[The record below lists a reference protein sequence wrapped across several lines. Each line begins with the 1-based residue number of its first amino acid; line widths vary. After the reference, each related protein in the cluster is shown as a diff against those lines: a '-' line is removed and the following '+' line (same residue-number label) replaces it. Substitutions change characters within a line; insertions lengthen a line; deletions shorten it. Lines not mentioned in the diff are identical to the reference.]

1 MVYVNQA
8 KKYLATLIQKD
19 SVPPIMLWSAPGCG
33 KSSIVKQVVQETSIG
48 LIDIRLLY
56 FNPIDLRGIPR
67 ANPETRVTEWYLP
80 DFLPRVERDGERG
93 ILFLDELPAAP
104 PATQAAS
111 YQLML
116 DRKIGDYELP
126 SGWKVVAA
134 GNRMTDR
141 AVVHRMPSPLANR
154 MLHFDLEVSL
164 DDWKEWA
171 IDTGVHPAVIAF
183 LSFRP
188 ELLYKFPEDVPEIK
202 GFPTPRSWEFVSSL
216 IDEIGDSCELAASAV
231 GEGAALEFIT
241 FKKTADRLPS
251 PKKIIDDKQD
261 FKPDSPDLMY
271 ALASGLVSYITANFT
286 RSRVARLFDYISF
299 ALPVEFQTLVVTDLL
314 RTKYRAKL
322 CSLQPF
328 LKWAKDNT
336 HVINAA

>member
-8 KKYLATLIQKD
+8 KRHLAALIQRD
-19 SVPPIMLWSAPGCG
+19 GVPPIMLWSAPGCG
-33 KSSIVKQVVQETSIG
+33 KSSIVKQVAQEAGIG
-48 LIDIRLLY
+48 LIDVRLLY

-67 ANPETRVTEWYLP
+67 ANPETKVTEWYLP

-111 YQLML
+111 YQLTL

-126 SGWKVVAA
+126 TGWKVVAA

-141 AVVHRMPSPLANR
+141 AVTHRMPSPLANR
-154 MLHFDLEVSL
+154 MLHFDLDVSL

-171 IDTGVHPAVIAF
+171 IDAGVHPTVIAF

-188 ELLYKFPEDVPEIK
+188 ELLYKFPDGAPEIK

-216 IDEIGDSCELAASAV
+216 IGEIGDSYELAASAV
-231 GEGAALEFIT
+231 GEGAALEFMT
-241 FKKTADRLPS
+241 FKKTADKLPS
-251 PKKIIDDKQD
+251 PEKIIDGEQD

-271 ALASGLVSYITANFT
+271 ALSSGLVSYIMVNFT
-286 RSRVARLFDYISF
+286 KPRVTRLFDYISF
-299 ALPVEFQTLVVTDLL
+299 ALPVEFQTLVITDLL
-314 RTKYRAKL
+314 RTKYHAKL
-322 CSLQPF
+322 YSLQPF
-328 LKWAKDNT
+328 LKWAKDNAFI
-336 HVINAA
+336 INAA